1 MLGEDEL
8 KAFWT
13 MMVSG
18 ESFLPA
24 GLPAGMCRV
33 SQCLTPGRNI
43 DPAVMSFSLDL
54 PHTRIEPASPGR
66 FTTAPPGK
74 HASAIVLGKQ
84 NFFRQ

>member
-24 GLPAGMCRV
+24 GVAQAVHVCRLSHV
-33 SQCLTPGRNI
+33 
-43 DPAVMSFSLDL
+43 
-54 PHTRIEPASPGR
+54 
-66 FTTAPPGK
+66 
-74 HASAIVLGKQ
+74 
-84 NFFRQ
+84 